1 MAAIPEGIR
10 VALSLDRKDFRLTV
24 DLRLPGQGVT
34 GLFGHS
40 GSGKTTLLRAIAG
53 LERRGRGFVAVKGEV
68 WQDDERSLFLPAHRR
83 SLGYVFQ
90 EANLF
95 PHLTLR
101 QNLEY
106 GYQRV
111 AVESRRIPFDQAISL
126 LGLESLLSRRPDQVS
141 GGERQRAAMARALL
155 TSPGLLLM
163 DEPLSALDIPRKKE
177 ILPYL
182 ERLHRELEIPVL
194 YVSHSPDEVARL
206 CDHLVVLEDGRVLA
220 DGPLQE
226 TIARLDLPMGSA
238 EDAGVVVD
246 TVIAGHDGGDYL
258 TRLAFT
264 GGSLLVPARREPVGS
279 PVRCR
284 IHARDVSLALSR
296 PVDTSILNIIAA
308 RVVEVGETQSPAHVM
323 VRLDV
328 SGVPLLARIT
338 RRSSEGLGVRPSLRV
353 WAQIKSVALLE

>member
-1 MAAIPEGIR
+1 MAVIPEGIR
-10 VALSLDRKDFRLTV
+10 IALSLDRKDFRLTV
-24 DLRLPGQGVT
+24 DLRLPGRGVT

-53 LERRGRGFVAVKGEV
+53 LERRGRGFVSVNGEV
-68 WQDDERSLFLPAHRR
+68 WQDDERGLFLPAHRR
-83 SLGYVFQ
+83 SLGHVFQ

-106 GYQRV
+106 GYQRI
-111 AVESRRIPFDQAISL
+111 AVESRRIPFDQAVSL

-141 GGERQRAAMARALL
+141 GGERQRAAIARALL

-163 DEPLSALDIPRKKE
+163 DEPLSSLDMPRKKE

-182 ERLHRELEIPVL
+182 ERLHRELESPIL

-220 DGPLQE
+220 EGPLQE

-246 TVIAGHDGGDYL
+246 TVIAGHDGEDHL

-264 GGSLLVPARREPVGS
+264 GGSLLVPERREPAGS

-328 SGVPLLARIT
+328 TGVPLLARIT
-338 RRSSEGLGVRPSLRV
+338 RRSREGLGVKPGLRV